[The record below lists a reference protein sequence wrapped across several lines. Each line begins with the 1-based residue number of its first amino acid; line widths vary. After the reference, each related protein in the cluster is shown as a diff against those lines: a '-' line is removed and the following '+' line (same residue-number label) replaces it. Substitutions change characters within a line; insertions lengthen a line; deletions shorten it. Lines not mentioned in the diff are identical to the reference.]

1 MTEDKYYDYLVIGG
15 EHDGQ
20 VFNAPH
26 VRELKVPC
34 EKQPLPKFCSRDSK
48 AETLTLKTVTYKV
61 IEHITGNDLR
71 YFIASNDDL
80 DGKEIDITRRINE
93 SEPRVSPIN

>member
-15 EHDGQ
+15 EHDGR
-20 VFNAPH
+20 VFSAPH

-34 EKQPLPKFCSRDSK
+34 EKQPLPNFYSRDSS
-48 AETLTLKTVTYKV
+48 AETLTPRTVTYKV
-61 IEHITGNDLR
+61 IEHITESGLH

-93 SEPRVSPIN
+93 SEPRISPIN